1 MTWKNR
7 AECIGEDPDIFFE
20 YLEHEKAVKLCQAC
34 EVRFEC
40 LSYAVENRIRDGF
53 WGGVKWNSRRKLT
66 NKSNLIEFIEKY
78 DRYRNRVWNK
88 NNIK

>member
-7 AECIGEDPDIFFE
+7 AECIGEDYSIFFE
-20 YLEHEKAVKLCQAC
+20 YLEHEKAVKLCNAC
-34 EVRFEC
+34 DVRLEC

-78 DRYRNRVWNK
+78 DRYRKRVWNK
-88 NNIK
+88 NNNN

>member
-20 YLEHEKAVKLCQAC
+20 YLENEKAVKLCQAC